1 MTNSN
6 NDITIDDTGITI
18 PDTEEIYSNISDEW
32 NIAFGGNMNRDIT
45 TPQGQLIT
53 SLVTQ
58 IDNKNN
64 QLLYILNMLNPKT
77 SSGIWQDAIGY
88 LFFLERKP
96 AQSSIVRCECIGLA
110 NTFIPKGSLVKS
122 DRGDLFE
129 STEDKTISSNGT
141 VTINFSSLEK
151 GLVPVENNTINT
163 IVTTIVG
170 WDSVNNKLEKG
181 IIGRLAESRYDFE
194 NRRINSIAKNG
205 KSTVSSLYARLREL
219 DGVLDVYVRENKT
232 NYIDVYD
239 NVEIK
244 PHSVYCCVNGG
255 KPMDIGNVIENTISS
270 GCGTSGNTEVEV
282 LITENNVLDIIYYQ
296 IPEEIN
302 IVISIELKKVPES
315 YSEDIPSMIKDYIY
329 NNYYGLANN
338 NTTTRVSIG
347 ETVYASRFYQS
358 VALIA
363 GVYIISIK
371 IGKLETNIKNRIKLK
386 NIEQLSDSVY
396 IPIDKVGVLTKD
408 NIEVVVNE

>member
-1 MTNSN
+1 MSN

-18 PDTEEIYSNISDEW
+18 PDTEEIYNNISDEW
-32 NIAFGGNMNRDIT
+32 NIAFGGNMSRDIT

-88 LFFLERKP
+88 LFFLERKK

-129 STEDKTISSNGT
+129 STEDKVISDNGNVTIS
-141 VTINFSSLEK
+141 FSSLEK
-151 GLVPVENNTINT
+151 GLIPVERNSINT

-219 DGVLDVYVRENKT
+219 DGVMDVYVRENKS
-232 NYIDVYD
+232 NRIDVYD

-255 KPMDIGNVIENTISS
+255 NNYMDIANTIENTISS
-270 GCGTSGNTEVEV
+270 GCSTTGNTKVEV
-282 LITENNVLDIIYYQ
+282 LIPENNVLDIIYYQ

-302 IVISIELKKVPES
+302 IVINIQLKKIPES
-315 YSEDIPSMIKDYIY
+315 YSNDIPNIVKDYIY
-329 NNYYGLANN
+329 NNYYGLDNN
-338 NTTTRVSIG
+338 NITTRVSIG

-358 VALIA
+358 IALIA

-371 IGKLETNIKNRIKLK
+371 IGKVETNIKNRIKLK

-396 IPIDKVGVLTKD
+396 IPIDKVGILTKD
-408 NIEVVVNE
+408 NIEVIVNE